1 MPSKEQTLAGGH
13 DISQECRHGPHAVQY
28 VCSQIWFQAKK
39 STIFKN
45 IVQKSVCA
53 PQIVDLMAPV
63 TSVSCS
69 LLLPVRSTP
78 CRIAWWAGSI
88 LCMTPATSV
97 GRCELSLLDT
107 VQLHSLRHLTFLN
120 PFQLHF
126 VDITALWYGTLRFL
140 PVTWCLLQFK
150 ISPQMSVS
158 SHSRL
163 SKLWKS
169 SL

>member
-1 MPSKEQTLAGGH
+1 MLWKEQNIAGVR
-13 DISQECRHGPHAVQY
+13 DVSLECGCGAHAVQY
-28 VCSQIWFQAKK
+28 VCSQIWFKVMK
-39 STIFKN
+39 STVLENVEKC
-45 IVQKSVCA
+45 VCA
-53 PQIVDLMAPV
+53 PQIVDLMAPI
-63 TSVSCS
+63 TSVSRS
-69 LLLPVRSTP
+69 LVLPVRSTP
-78 CRIAWWAGSI
+78 CRNAWWAGSI

-107 VQLHSLRHLTFLN
+107 VQLHSLCGLTFLN

-126 VDITALWYGTLRFL
+126 VDITALWYGTPRFL

-163 SKLWKS
+163 SKLCKS
-169 SL
+169 LL